1 MKTPIHLRHK
11 PIVTVDDYHLKD
23 GKFPGNHTDAKALSV
38 GLAQWENSNKDI
50 SAKVFRNKNNKW
62 LRSSEELPLHRVLD
76 LSILTISS
84 LIKDPNNLQST
95 TDLMEDVLKS
105 NDLNLIQDYFKANQ
119 AVLINRIDEL
129 QKVITLFKQRF
140 KP

>member
-1 MKTPIHLRHK
+1 
-11 PIVTVDDYHLKD
+11 
-23 GKFPGNHTDAKALSV
+23 
-38 GLAQWENSNKDI
+38 
-50 SAKVFRNKNNKW
+50 
-62 LRSSEELPLHRVLD
+62 LD